1 MKRINYY
8 NKFII
13 IKMSSSVLEILS
25 LNELELREENLKKQ
39 LKKVKDEIDKRKKEE
54 NKSSNIIKIK
64 IKKIK

>member
-1 MKRINYY
+1 
-8 NKFII
+8 
-13 IKMSSSVLEILS
+13 MSSSVLEILS

-39 LKKVKDEIDKRKKEE
+39 LKKVNDEINKRKKEE